1 MKKVDA
7 TSSDLYTIETE
18 QCFEVNSTDKLL
30 STAAFLVFFIAV
42 ISQWAYG
49 FYAADYYDGTA
60 LQHRL
65 EIANQQLAVTFNCPT
80 KKI

>member
-1 MKKVDA
+1 MIKIED
-7 TSSDLYTIETE
+7 TIDDLHASKTE
-18 QCFEVNSTDKLL
+18 QGFGWNSTDKRL
-30 STAAFLVFFIAV
+30 STVAFLLFFIAV